1 MVKKVYEDE
10 PEHRVELDLPDSSTA
25 LIYYRVDDK
34 GRLVLFHTD
43 VPTAFAG
50 LGIGSQLAA
59 GAFDRIRY
67 SGRKVILRCAFLQTY
82 VRDHPEYR
90 SEEHTSELQSP
101 MRTSNAVFCLKNKIN
116 NKISTLHNNIRY

>member
-1 MVKKVYEDE
+1 MDNKVYENE
-10 PEHRVELDLPDSSTA
+10 PEHRFELDLPDSSTA

-50 LGIGSQLAA
+50 LGIGPQLAA

-67 SGRKVILRCAFLQTY
+67 SGRKVILRCVFLQTY
-82 VRDHPEYR
+82 VRDQPEYSDR
-90 SEEHTSELQSP
+90 KRVVSGKSVSVSVVLGG
-101 MRTSNAVFCLKNKIN
+101 RGINK
-116 NKISTLHNNIRY
+116 KKT

>member
-1 MVKKVYEDE
+1 MDNKVYENE
-10 PEHRVELDLPDSSTA
+10 PEHRFELDLPDSSTA

-82 VRDHPEYR
+82 VRDHPEY
-90 SEEHTSELQSP
+90 SET
-101 MRTSNAVFCLKNKIN
+101 VVG
-116 NKISTLHNNIRY
+116 

>member
-1 MVKKVYEDE
+1 MDNKVYENE
-10 PEHRVELDLPDSSTA
+10 PEHRFELDLPDSSTA

-82 VRDHPEYR
+82 VRDHPEY
-90 SEEHTSELQSP
+90 SERQTERRVGTVCVSMFRIRWSP
-101 MRTSNAVFCLKNKIN
+101 ML
-116 NKISTLHNNIRY
+116 